1 MFKKGKAL
9 FEQKAC
15 SLPQLLQYRTE
26 KYTRECGLE
35 RVCFRTLRH
44 TSATLMI
51 VSRQDV
57 KTASSRLGHAQTST
71 TKRGM
76 SAKNPPQQPNST
88 KWLFGA
94 GFGFRGKEKTLKT
107 RLFTERWAGFEPPTS
122 PYQKPVDAFAACPFI
137 PNNPLQSLVLQGIG
151 DSPCF
156 SAFYYIPGCFA
167 WI

>member
-1 MFKKGKAL
+1 VFKKGKAL

-94 GFGFRGKEKTLKT
+94 GFGFRRKRKNLENQ
-107 RLFTERWAGFEPPTS
+107 GFSLELLGGFDPPTS
-122 PYQKPVDAFAACPFI
+122 
-137 PNNPLQSLVLQGIG
+137 SLPKSRGRFCGVPIHTE
-151 DSPCF
+151 
-156 SAFYYIPGCFA
+156 
-167 WI
+167 

>member
-35 RVCFRTLRH
+35 CVCFRALRH

-57 KTASSRLGHAQTST
+57 KTSSSRLGHAQAST
-71 TKRGM
+71 TKRSM
-76 SAKNPPQQPNST
+76 SAKKRPSSQIVLNGFLERDSD
-88 KWLFGA
+88 FGE
-94 GFGFRGKEKTLKT
+94 KEKNL
-107 RLFTERWAGFEPPTS
+107 ENQGFSLELLGGFDPPTS
-122 PYQKPVDAFAACPFI
+122 
-137 PNNPLQSLVLQGIG
+137 SLPKSRGRFCGVPIHTE
-151 DSPCF
+151 
-156 SAFYYIPGCFA
+156 
-167 WI
+167 

>member
-9 FEQKAC
+9 LEQKAC

-35 RVCFRTLRH
+35 CVCFRTLRH

-57 KTASSRLGHAQTST
+57 KTASSRPGHAQAST

-76 SAKNPPQQPNST
+76 SAKKSRSSSQIVLNGFLERDSD
-88 KWLFGA
+88 FGK
-94 GFGFRGKEKTLKT
+94 KEKSL
-107 RLFTERWAGFEPPTS
+107 ENQGFS
-122 PYQKPVDAFAACPFI
+122 FFLSYDMIVKA
-137 PNNPLQSLVLQGIG
+137 
-151 DSPCF
+151 
-156 SAFYYIPGCFA
+156 
-167 WI
+167 

>member
-1 MFKKGKAL
+1 MSVQKGKAL

-94 GFGFRGKEKTLKT
+94 GFGFRGKRK
-107 RLFTERWAGFEPPTS
+107 
-122 PYQKPVDAFAACPFI
+122 KP
-137 PNNPLQSLVLQGIG
+137 
-151 DSPCF
+151 
-156 SAFYYIPGCFA
+156 
-167 WI
+167 

>member
-1 MFKKGKAL
+1 VFKKGKAL

-57 KTASSRLGHAQTST
+57 KTASSRLGHAQAST

-88 KWLFGA
+88 KWLLERDLDFGE
-94 GFGFRGKEKTLKT
+94 KEKSLENQGFS
-107 RLFTERWAGFEPPTS
+107 LELLGGFEPPTS
-122 PYQKPVDAFAACPFI
+122 
-137 PNNPLQSLVLQGIG
+137 SLPKSRGRFCGVPIHTE
-151 DSPCF
+151 
-156 SAFYYIPGCFA
+156 
-167 WI
+167 